1 MVRKITKKSIQK
13 GIEICSF
20 CTTIK
25 QTDIFFIMKAS
36 CLFLFYV
43 YKLTLTDILNSLESI
58 SNRIDDIQVSLIKN
72 NDADTSSNL
81 DISEIDF

>member
-1 MVRKITKKSIQK
+1 
-13 GIEICSF
+13 
-20 CTTIK
+20 
-25 QTDIFFIMKAS
+25 MKAS
-36 CLFLFYV
+36 CLFLFYA

-81 DISEIDF
+81 NISEVDF